1 MIALLLLLGG
11 GGGVF
16 IVRDF
21 SRRLGFLQNA
31 IHRIAGGDLSTPVRT
46 RAGDEM
52 AELASELEA
61 MRSALLEGRNQGM
74 RMLMSVSHDL
84 GTPLTT
90 ILGYVEA
97 LEDDVFPDRESRTR
111 SLQAIRNKAELLQDR
126 IGQLVEFV
134 RIGSG
139 AEEVEWEQVR
149 LAGYLRETAES
160 MRSDADVSGR
170 RFIWSVEVPEAD
182 TISMSRPLMNRLFEN
197 LFQNALRYTREHDT
211 MRLRAWAE
219 RPQFVVVFE
228 DSGPGFTDMD
238 PEESFELFRRGSH
251 GRNEPGSGMG
261 LATVKSIAQMHGF
274 TVEAGT
280 SELGGAAF
288 TLRGPLHSA
297 A

>member
-1 MIALLLLLGG
+1 
-11 GGGVF
+11 
-16 IVRDF
+16 
-21 SRRLGFLQNA
+21 
-31 IHRIAGGDLSTPVRT
+31 
-46 RAGDEM
+46 M

-139 AEEVEWEQVR
+139 AEEVEWEQVP

-160 MRSDADVSGR
+160 MQSDAEVSGR
-170 RFIWSVEVPEAD
+170 RFTWSLELPEAE

-211 MRLRAWAE
+211 MRLRAWAERPDTTGPGSQAASPPPIGAGAPE